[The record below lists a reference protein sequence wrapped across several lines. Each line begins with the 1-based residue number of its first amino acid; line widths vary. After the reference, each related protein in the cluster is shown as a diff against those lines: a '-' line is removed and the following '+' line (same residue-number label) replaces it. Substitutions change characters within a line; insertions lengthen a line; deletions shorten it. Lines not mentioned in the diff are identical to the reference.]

1 MAQFKTAY
9 SQRMIP
15 FDVAV
20 VGSVAEGVAIT
31 SSNRKAAIL
40 YGDFVKLVPASATV
54 VAYITKATQAE
65 VDAHTAT
72 HIVALTDMT
81 LGSGHVPTDLKD
93 YRSSDLVGATSSTNP
108 ETLTAAVKKVGLYP
122 IYEWDDIYQDAD
134 QLDAAVNAS
143 EGGGK

>member
-9 SQRMIP
+9 SQRMVP

-40 YGDFVKLVPASATV
+40 YGDFVKLVPASSTV
-54 VAYITKATQAE
+54 VPYITKATQAE
-65 VDAHTAT
+65 VDARTAT

-81 LGSGHVPTDLKD
+81 ITGGHVPTDMKD
-93 YRSSDLVGATSSTNP
+93 YRSSDLVGATSSSNP
-108 ETLTAAVKKVGLYP
+108 STLTATVKKVGLYP
-122 IYEWDDIYQDAD
+122 IYEWNDIIQDTD
-134 QLDAAVNAS
+134 KLDAATNAD
-143 EGGGK
+143 